1 MVRNTNSKDSDL
13 PKSFGFNSLT
23 TSLGFSLI
31 EVMVAIAVM
40 SIATLGY
47 IQFQIG
53 LQRGEYDASN
63 HQIALMLAHDMAG
76 RIRGN
81 RSNAWIGAA
90 SSYNG
95 GNNLSGVYSSNC
107 IGVANL
113 TCYGDQL
120 ARFDLWEWGQYIQA
134 LLPAGSAGNINV
146 TNPNYHTITVTWP
159 SPLGVAQTVKITV
172 VP

>member
-1 MVRNTNSKDSDL
+1 LVTHTYSKDSDL

-23 TSLGFSLI
+23 STVGFSLI
-31 EVMVAIAVM
+31 EVMVSLAVM

-63 HQIALMLAHDMAG
+63 HQIALMLAHDMGG

-81 RSNAWIGAA
+81 RSNASIGAA

-95 GNNLSGVYSSNC
+95 GNNLSGIYNSNC
-107 IGVANL
+107 IGVSNL

-120 ARFDLWEWGQYIQA
+120 AKFDLWEWGQYIQA
-134 LLPAGSAGNINV
+134 LLPPGSTGSINV
-146 TNPNYHTITVTWP
+146 TNPNYHTITITWP
-159 SPLGVAQTVKITV
+159 SPLGMTQSVGITI